1 MFLPVAIKAN
11 LESRLA
17 MASSSAILVEFFKRA
32 HKDKLQTMKLVYY
45 AQAHHLIF
53 FERPLFVNDLQAW
66 ELGPVPLAAYRSW
79 NDPPS
84 VPLSPDLTLFLT
96 LLLRWFP
103 HSGSVLVDQTHAE
116 SPWVV
121 AWSMHVERYQGEAA
135 VKALCS
141 CASGAHRD
149 PSRLPR
155 RSAASDFT
163 LNRLAGRHEC
173 EHLTVH

>member
-1 MFLPVAIKAN
+1 MHGIAFHAKGSLCGQQYARQTKRHEAVAIKSN

-103 HSGSVLVDQTHAE
+103 TAD
-116 SPWVV
+116 
-121 AWSMHVERYQGEAA
+121 
-135 VKALCS
+135 LCLS
-141 CASGAHRD
+141 IRRAQSHR
-149 PSRLPR
+149 
-155 RSAASDFT
+155 
-163 LNRLAGRHEC
+163 G
-173 EHLTVH
+173 